1 MIRSNMKNKVKPPF
15 WQEILN
21 DALIKRSF
29 SSSELQQLIKKA
41 QRDYLHWDA
50 FKYQKMPDGFAPEEV
65 WAVLKLNRSS
75 LYQATPV
82 KANDGRPFQFAL
94 VNTLYQKLNYIDTYA
109 SGFIKTFSETKP
121 TEAQK
126 NKFIISGLTE
136 EAIATSQIEG
146 ANTTRQV
153 AKEMLASQR
162 APRTTGE
169 QMIIN
174 SYQVMQRLD
183 IWKGLDLNKD
193 MLLEIQKLVTDKTI
207 KDPNGQGRFRNDSD
221 EIVVHDAITGEV
233 VHTPP
238 KEQEMLKQLEHL
250 IQFANQTEEE
260 GDFIHPVV
268 KASILHFWL
277 AYLHPFVDGN
287 GRTARTIFYWYLL
300 KKEYWLVQYLS
311 ISRAIVQSRK
321 RYDNAFIHSENDD
334 NDLTYFILYIAD
346 AFKVSIIKFVEY
358 FEKKLNEIEKFK
370 KVADRLENY
379 NARQIALLHYFVENP
394 DEITDVSMHQA
405 KQGLSRQTAHN
416 DLMNLV
422 KKGMLVQTVKKGTR
436 KYIFMPNIQ
445 FIKKLFKA

>member
-1 MIRSNMKNKVKPPF
+1 MKNSNKPPV
-15 WQEILN
+15 WQDILN

-29 SSSELQQLIKKA
+29 SSVELQKLIKKA

-50 FKYQKMPDGFAPEEV
+50 FKYQKMPDDFTPEEA

-75 LYQATPV
+75 LYQPTPI
-82 KANDGRPFQFAL
+82 KANDGRQFQFAL
-94 VNTLYQKLNYIDTYA
+94 VNTIYQKLNYIDTYA

-121 TEAQK
+121 SEAQK
-126 NKFIISGLTE
+126 NKFIVTGLTE

-162 APRTTGE
+162 APRTKDE

-183 IWKGLDLNKD
+183 VWKTLDLSRD
-193 MLLEIQKLVTDKTI
+193 MLLEIQKLVTEKTL
-207 KDPNGQGRFRNDSD
+207 KDPDGQGRFRKDTD
-221 EIVVHDAITGEV
+221 EIVVHDSITGEI

-238 KEQEMLKQLEHL
+238 KEQEMLKQLDQL
-250 IQFANQTEEE
+250 IAFANRTEED

-287 GRTARTIFYWYLL
+287 GRTARTIFYWYLM

-321 RYDNAFIHSENDD
+321 KYDNAFIHSENDD
-334 NDLTYFILYIAD
+334 NDLTYFVLYIAD
-346 AFKVSIIKFVEY
+346 AFSISIVKFVEY
-358 FEKKLNEIEKFK
+358 FEEKLNEIEEFK
-370 KVADRLENY
+370 KVADRLEDY
-379 NARQIALLHYFVENP
+379 NPRQVALLHYFMENP
-394 DEITDVSMHQA
+394 EEITDVGVHQI
-405 KQGLSRQTAHN
+405 KQGVSPQTARF
-416 DLMNLV
+416 DLMDLV
-422 KKGMLVQTVKKGTR
+422 QKGMLVQTVKKGTR
-436 KYIFMPNIQ
+436 KYIFMPNVQ
-445 FIKKLFKA
+445 FIKKLFKAK